1 MKLNMELL
9 KEIATEIQMQV
20 RPMIGKPVAAEVMGQ
35 GAGGDLTR
43 RIDLTAEEV
52 VFSKLKASD
61 VTCTVVSEERGVV
74 MPESGDT
81 GGYLIVDSV
90 DGSNNA
96 LRGVPF
102 FAVSLAVAETPR
114 LSGVHLGLVMDLY
127 HGETFWAER
136 GKGARRDGEVIK
148 TSEISRVRD
157 ALLGVDISSKAEEVY
172 LDRLLGVLHV
182 ARHIRHFGAIALEIC
197 YIACGRL
204 DAFIDIRRSLRVTD
218 MAAAHLILKEAGG
231 LMMDK
236 NGGDLDSP
244 AGSPT
249 DRVSFIAANNSTL
262 AGEIMDLL
270 KR

>member
-1 MKLNMELL
+1 MELDMKLL
-9 KEIATEIQMQV
+9 KEMAAEVQRQV
-20 RPMIGKPVAAEVMGQ
+20 RPLVGKPEAAEVMGQ
-35 GAGGDLTR
+35 GAGGDRTR
-43 RIDLTAEEV
+43 RIDLVAEEV

-74 MPESGDT
+74 TPPRGGA

-102 FAVSLAVAETPR
+102 FAVSLAVADIPR

-136 GKGARRDGEVIK
+136 GKGAWRGDEVIK
-148 TSEISRVRD
+148 TSNVSGVRD
-157 ALLGVDISSKAEEVY
+157 ALLGVDLSSKAEEVY
-172 LDRLLGVLHV
+172 LDRLLGVLRV
-182 ARHIRHFGAIALEIC
+182 ARHIRHFGSNALEIC
-197 YIACGRL
+197 YVACGRL
-204 DAFIDIRRSLRVTD
+204 DAFIDIRRSLRITD
-218 MAAAHLILKEAGG
+218 MAAAHFILKEAGG
-231 LMMDK
+231 LMVDES
-236 NGGDLDSP
+236 GGDLDSP

-262 AGEIMDLL
+262 AGEIMNLL